1 MNLYIVRHADY
12 INAKNGRDKTIS
24 LKGREDTEKIACF
37 IRLHLSVQIDRIYT
51 SEKTR
56 ARDTAEIFS
65 EFLKPQ
71 NGIKPE
77 TMLNPDR
84 EPGDIIDMILAEGK
98 DIMIVG
104 HRPFI
109 DNLIALLT
117 VNEECNFIEI
127 DNSTVVCLRK
137 HGNEFS
143 IEWILKPEIIR

>member
-1 MNLYIVRHADY
+1 MNLYIARHADY
-12 INAKNGRDKTIS
+12 INADKSKDKTIS

-37 IRLHLSVQIDRIYT
+37 IRLHLSAQIDKIIA

-56 ARDTAEIFS
+56 SRETAEIFS
-65 EFLKPQ
+65 EFLKPE
-71 NGIKPE
+71 NGIE
-77 TMLNPDR
+77 VNALLNPDK
-84 EPGDIIDMILAEGK
+84 DAQNIIELILAEDN

-109 DNLIALLT
+109 DHLIALLT

-127 DNSTVVCLRK
+127 NNSTVVCLKR

>member
-12 INAKNGRDKTIS
+12 INAKNGDKTIS
-24 LKGREDTEKIACF
+24 LKGRQETEKIACF

-65 EFLKPQ
+65 EFLKPE

-84 EPGDIIDMILAEGK
+84 EAGDMIDMILEEGK

-127 DNSTVVCLRK
+127 DNSTVVCLKK
-137 HGNEFS
+137 HGNEFT